1 MHAPPQADA
10 GLGWGCSPAQVTRV
24 AKLLGIDVVYDADL
38 LHIAE
43 ELLLQDLPAGWEA
56 FVSPEGREYFHH
68 AASKETQ
75 WAHPLEEYYRSL
87 VFMRKE
93 GGEILE
99 KKSKESPPTPNETRE
114 MARYL
119 GIDPR
124 EEWMLMRVPQA
135 AVNAPLPPHWEEYED
150 EGGEV
155 YFYNTKTKKSLE
167 HHPLDAYFLELVRQ
181 ERQRLKEDAGL
192 RRPVKYTAADLDSL
206 EPGAVPEPWMEFSD
220 GRTGRLFFHSFVLNE
235 TSYCHPKELIRARM
249 VVEPAVTI
257 QAFFRG
263 WKVRRENKALIRK
276 LAATG
281 IQKIWRGRRERAQ
294 AVKKKYSKQ
303 EADIMA
309 IQSTWR
315 GHQTR
320 TALHKDQLERAAI
333 RVQARW
339 RGIVDRSK
347 LEKRLRQKGRALPDD
362 LLEVPAWS
370 DLAAPAES
378 RPEAYSAFMA
388 FAQMREPEP
397 EHTTWE
403 AIEAEADARAA
414 RAAAP
419 PPPAEP
425 SAADVAQEEAADS
438 GGAGVAKGAA
448 EGGKGGKGPAGG
460 KGARG
465 AAGAGAKG
473 KKRLPRKKKPA
484 K

>member
-1 MHAPPQADA
+1 VP
-10 GLGWGCSPAQVTRV
+10 GGSQVTRV

-43 ELLLQDLPAGWEA
+43 ELLMQGLPAGWEA
-56 FVSPEGREYFHH
+56 FVSPDGREYFHN
-68 AASKETQ
+68 AAQKETQ

-93 GGEILE
+93 GGEFLE
-99 KKSKESPPTPNETRE
+99 RKASESPPTPEETRE

-124 EEWMLMRVPQA
+124 AEWMLMRIPQA

-150 EGGEV
+150 EDGEV

-181 ERQRLKEDAGL
+181 ERLRLKEDAGL
-192 RRPVKYTAADLDSL
+192 RRSAKYTAADLEVL
-206 EPGAVPEPWMEFSD
+206 EPGAVPEPWMEFVD
-220 GRTGRLFFHSFVLNE
+220 GRTGRRFYHNFVLNE
-235 TSYCHPKELIRARM
+235 TAFCHPKELIRARM
-249 VVEPAVTI
+249 AVEPAVKI
-257 QAFFRG
+257 QAFYRG
-263 WKVRRENKALIRK
+263 WKVRQENKTLIRK

-303 EADIMA
+303 EKAIMA

-315 GHQTR
+315 GHR
-320 TALHKDQLERAAI
+320 ARSELHKDQLERAAI

-339 RGIVDRSK
+339 RGIVDRSN
-347 LEKRLRQKGRALPDD
+347 LEKKLRQKGRALPDD
-362 LLEVPAWS
+362 LLGVPAWS
-370 DLAAPAES
+370 DLEAPSEGGS
-378 RPEAYSAFMA
+378 EAYSRFMA
-388 FAQMREPEP
+388 FQQVQEPP
-397 EHTTWE
+397 PAYTTWE
-403 AIEAEADARAA
+403 KLDAEAAVRAVEAA
-414 RAAAP
+414 RP

-425 SAADVAQEEAADS
+425 SSVEVTQEASVASVGKAA
-438 GGAGVAKGAA
+438 GGTGAGKASGKSAS
-448 EGGKGGKGPAGG
+448 GKGGRGDAGG
-460 KGARG
+460 A
-465 AAGAGAKG
+465 AKG
-473 KKRLPRKKKPA
+473 KKRLLRKKKAAA